1 MQQDR
6 RLSNSL
12 TRTASLVSGA
22 LITLL
27 TLSGCVHE
35 SIFEKP
41 KIQVKS
47 SSAFSQQRQ
56 LMLQQHPE
64 LTEAALPQ
72 HWWQLFNDPTLSA
85 LEQQLANNNLDVQIA
100 LLRIQE
106 SQAALGQAE
115 AAQQPQLNFDANY
128 SRSAISEN
136 IPLAKLGAKHRG
148 YNLWTMGLQASWELD
163 LWGYLKHLNQAAEA
177 NVQAKIYNQQ
187 QIKVS
192 LAAELAKNYL
202 LLRGAQTQLAILQ
215 NMQQLDQQ
223 LVHVYQNKQKNGVAT
238 NADIAQIETLAT
250 QTRQQVELQQQQ
262 VALLKNSVALLLGQA
277 PKQLDEFLGQ
287 QILPINPRQIPIGL
301 SSDFVKNRPDILQ
314 ADAELRA
321 ALEHVHAA
329 KADFY
334 PRVGLSAQL
343 GEQAFSLSEFDSW
356 GSRQYG
362 IGPTLHLPIFD
373 GGRLK
378 STLALNESREK
389 IAAVQYQQTVLKAW
403 HEVDNAL
410 IDYQHVQT
418 ETQLLQQQLKE
429 NQTTEHVALRNFQQG
444 SYDRAQV
451 ILPQKQ
457 RLNTQLVI
465 VQNRTASALAI
476 VALYRAL
483 GGEGAQQWSAHMLQ
497 EKP

>member
-1 MQQDR
+1 MQQDK
-6 RLSNSL
+6 RLSSRL
-12 TRTASLVSGA
+12 IHKAPFISTALMAV
-22 LITLL
+22 L

-41 KIQVKS
+41 QIQVKS
-47 SSAFSQQRQ
+47 DSAFAAQRQ
-56 LMLQQHPE
+56 RMLKQHPE
-64 LTEAALPQ
+64 LTESALPEQ
-72 HWWQLFNDPTLSA
+72 WWQLFNDPTLSA
-85 LEQQLANNNLDVQIA
+85 LEQQLAKNNLDVQIA

-106 SQAALGQAE
+106 SQAALGEAK
-115 AAQQPQLNFDANY
+115 AAQQPQLSFDANY
-128 SRSAISEN
+128 SRSALSEN
-136 IPLAKLGAKHRG
+136 IPLAKIGASHHG
-148 YNLWTMGLQASWELD
+148 YNLWSMGLQASWELD

-177 NVQAKIYNQQ
+177 NVQAKIYNEQ

-202 LLRGAQTQLAILQ
+202 LLRSAQTQLITLQ

-223 LVHVYQNKQKNGVAT
+223 LVHIYQNKQKNGVAT
-238 NADIAQIETLAT
+238 RADVAQAETLAT
-250 QTRQQVELQQQQ
+250 QTQQQVELQKQQ

-277 PKQLDEFLGQ
+277 PQQLDEFLGQ
-287 QILPINPRQIPIGL
+287 QVLPINPRQIPIGL

-334 PRVGLSAQL
+334 PRIGLSAQL

-356 GSRQYG
+356 GSRTYG
-362 IGPTLHLPIFD
+362 IGPTLHLPIFN
-373 GGRLK
+373 GGQLK
-378 STLALNESREK
+378 STLALNEAREK

-410 IDYQHVQT
+410 IDYQHVAT
-418 ETQLLQQQLKE
+418 ESKLLQQQLKE

-444 SYDRAQV
+444 SYDRSQV
-451 ILPQKQ
+451 ITPQKQ
-457 RLNTQLVI
+457 SLNTQLQI
-465 VQNRTASALAI
+465 IQNRTASALAI
-476 VALYRAL
+476 VELYRAL
-483 GGEGAQQWSAHMLQ
+483 GGEGAEQWSAQVLQ
-497 EKP
+497 EKS

>member
-1 MQQDR
+1 MIQQDSP
-6 RLSNSL
+6 LSNRL
-12 TRTASLVSGA
+12 AKTPLLGA
-22 LITLL
+22 ALMTVL

-35 SIFEKP
+35 SILNKP
-41 KIQVKS
+41 DIQVNS
-47 SSAFSQQRQ
+47 DSHFAEQRQ
-56 LMLQQHPE
+56 RMLKQHPE

-72 HWWQLFNDPTLSA
+72 QWWQLFNDPTLNA
-85 LEQQLANNNLDVQIA
+85 LEQQLANNNLDVQIG

-106 SQAALGQAE
+106 SQAALGQAQ

-136 IPLAKLGAKHRG
+136 IPLAKLGAGHHG

-163 LWGYLKHLNQAAEA
+163 LWGYLKHLSRGAEA

-202 LLRGAQTQLAILQ
+202 LLRSAQTQLITLQ
-215 NMQQLDQQ
+215 EIQPLDQQ
-223 LVHVYQNKQKNGVAT
+223 LLHIYQNKLKNGVAT
-238 NADIAQIETLAT
+238 NADLAQIEFLIT
-250 QTRQQVELQQQQ
+250 QTQQQIEAQQQQ

-277 PKQLDEFLGQ
+277 PKQLDAFLGQ
-287 QILPINPRQIPIGL
+287 QVLPINPRQIPIGL

-334 PRVGLSAQL
+334 PRIGLSAQL
-343 GEQAFSLSEFDSW
+343 GEQAFSLSDFDSW
-356 GSRQYG
+356 GSRNYG
-362 IGPTLHLPIFD
+362 FGPTLHLPIFD

-378 STLALNESREK
+378 STLALNEAREK

-403 HEVDNAL
+403 HEVDNAF
-410 IDYQHVQT
+410 IDYQHSQSDAA
-418 ETQLLQQQLKE
+418 LLQQQLQT
-429 NQTTEHVALRNFQQG
+429 NQNIEHVALRNFQQG
-444 SYDRAQV
+444 HYDRAQV

-457 RLNTQLVI
+457 RLNTQLAMI
-465 VQNRTASALAI
+465 QNRTASGLAI
-476 VALYRAL
+476 VSLYRAL
-483 GGEGAQQWSAHMLQ
+483 GGEGAQQWSAHVLQ
-497 EKP
+497 EKD